1 MKDPHKEFDL
11 WLKVFRKSRPE
22 QEISNAFSALLEV
35 IKKMND
41 EIELLKAN
49 SRLNYM
55 DKLDIMGCGLLVL
68 FTVSLVFVGKNNI
81 ELDKKQRAEK
91 ETLTLTNQQIVEKSK
106 YCIDNGLNAE
116 LVYTGNHY
124 GKYVSDILC
133 NPEENPL
140 VDIEQGK
147 KSQSTVILNQ

>member
-55 DKLDIMGCGLLVL
+55 ERKI
-68 FTVSLVFVGKNNI
+68 K
-81 ELDKKQRAEK
+81 R
-91 ETLTLTNQQIVEKSK
+91 
-106 YCIDNGLNAE
+106 
-116 LVYTGNHY
+116 
-124 GKYVSDILC
+124 
-133 NPEENPL
+133 
-140 VDIEQGK
+140 
-147 KSQSTVILNQ
+147 VILDLEELLEDTSLNEYKKGTISNAIRELEILLQTV